1 MGEMSIHDQLVMM
14 QNEAR
19 YDEDAAAGEE
29 DPSIREY
36 RCARSQRSACGKAI
50 NGVWRVLPTLS
61 LTFGF
66 QPFRCLRHPRL
77 ALQLNSMSGQT
88 LPFPNNRN
96 LLRSL
101 QGLPSYSSVASIRS
115 PS

>member
-36 RCARSQRSACGKAI
+36 RCAVRVRACGKAI
-50 NGVWRVLPTLS
+50 NEVWRVLPTLS

-66 QPFRCLRHPRL
+66 QPFRCLSCAIQPRFGSL
-77 ALQLNSMSGQT
+77 IQFGMSALRQNI
-88 LPFPNNRN
+88 
-96 LLRSL
+96 L
-101 QGLPSYSSVASIRS
+101 QIRIAICNAMCED
-115 PS
+115 